1 VLNENSEYTVIKHR
15 PWKWRVLIP
24 CFVLLGGLIFYIGH
38 LDGVQQQSVYK
49 EEQHRLL
56 EEIQLLNDQNAA
68 LMSSNALLDRGA
80 KIEHDVY
87 VSIKGTLSE
96 LQDEAVELK
105 EQLSFYQNIVSPSKT
120 NKGLRIQSFKVSP
133 RDAEGNYRYRIIA
146 TKSEKTQRSVS
157 GIIDIKFR
165 GKILDKEQTL
175 NLKDLIQNKGVIP
188 EFRFRYFQSLEGDF
202 NLPGGFEP
210 HEVVVTLKTKG
221 RTKSASVTLSWA
233 ESVSGGT
240 LK

>member
-1 VLNENSEYTVIKHR
+1 MLGAGGAYTVTKYW
-15 PWKWRVLIP
+15 PWKWHVLIP
-24 CFVLLGGLIFYIGH
+24 GLMLLGWLVFYLGH

-49 EEQHRLL
+49 AEQRRLL
-56 EEIQLLNDQNAA
+56 EEIQVLNDQNSN
-68 LMSSNALLDRGA
+68 LMSRNALLDRGA

-87 VSIKGTLSE
+87 VSIKGTLSD
-96 LQDEAVELK
+96 LQDEIVELK

-120 NKGLRIQSFKVSP
+120 NKGLKIQSFKISP
-133 RDAEGNYRYRIIA
+133 SDAEGNYHYKITA
-146 TKSEKTQRSVS
+146 TKSEKTQRFVS
-157 GIIDIKFR
+157 GVIDLKFR

-175 NLKDLIQNKGVIP
+175 RLKDLVQNNAAIP
-188 EFRFRYFQSLEGDF
+188 KYRFRYFQSVEGDF

-210 HEVVVTLKTKG
+210 REVVVTLKTKG
-221 RTKSASVTLSWA
+221 RTKSVSVTLSWA